1 MTDTISGAPAPMWL
15 RIVAFLG
22 LIWNCL
28 GVFAYLKTVGVVP
41 GAPADMAEM
50 PAWVTGCFAIGVF
63 AGLLGCLGLLLLARW
78 SKLLLLLSLLGVL
91 ADDAWAF
98 LIRTGP
104 AESPVLPLLVTAV
117 AVLLVWLAYSAGRNG
132 WLR

>member
-1 MTDTISGAPAPMWL
+1 MHETALYQSL
-15 RIVAFLG
+15 FSV
-22 LIWNCL
+22 
-28 GVFAYLKTVGVVP
+28 
-41 GAPADMAEM
+41 
-50 PAWVTGCFAIGVF
+50 
-63 AGLLGCLGLLLLARW
+63 
-78 SKLLLLLSLLGVL
+78 LLLLLSLLGVL